1 MKRVN
6 DAFRLLPQ
14 MPLNFSGGEDAN
26 WNNYTACLEDL
37 KNQ

>member
-1 MKRVN
+1 
-6 DAFRLLPQ
+6 